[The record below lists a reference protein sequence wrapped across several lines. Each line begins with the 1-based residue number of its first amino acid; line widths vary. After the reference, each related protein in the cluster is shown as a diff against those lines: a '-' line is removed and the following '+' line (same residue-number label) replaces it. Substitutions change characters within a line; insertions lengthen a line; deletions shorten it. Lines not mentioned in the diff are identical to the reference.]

1 MSSRQSIVHLIA
13 GLTILVLVVAKPVS
27 AMGSAGSASE
37 ISATQNTTIF
47 GTSAVIASAAAGIAT
62 ANPAVAMPSG
72 TEFFVESSGIS
83 AQNNPTIDLRE
94 RVLQT
99 ILDKARQSLEADGVT
114 SDRIRIELAPR
125 WIPARLT
132 RINPDLIRS
141 VTPKPGPVRGFHVF
155 EVRTPNGVTE
165 VQLHVQVEHYLP
177 VIAERVMSGELI
189 EADDFVW
196 RWIDV
201 TQQQADLLQDPD
213 QAIGLQLRRTTL
225 AGQPIRLSD
234 LWETP
239 AIEAGTE
246 VTLIFESAGMQVSLP
261 VQARQAGHPGD
272 QIRVYS
278 ISTRRTYL
286 AEIRGPGEVV
296 WRQTL

>member
-1 MSSRQSIVHLIA
+1 MTCPTTIKQTRTARQMPVLMLLLLTVA
-13 GLTILVLVVAKPVS
+13 GPALA
-27 AMGSAGSASE
+27 
-37 ISATQNTTIF
+37 QNTPNT
-47 GTSAVIASAAAGIAT
+47 
-62 ANPAVAMPSG
+62 
-72 TEFFVESSGIS
+72 
-83 AQNNPTIDLRE
+83 DLRE
-94 RVLQT
+94 RVVKT
-99 ILDKARQSLEADGVT
+99 ILEQARQSLEHDGIINDHV
-114 SDRIRIELAPR
+114 RIELAPR

-132 RINPDLIRS
+132 RLQPDQIRT

-155 EVRTPNGVTE
+155 EVRTPNSTTD
-165 VQLHVQVEHYLP
+165 VQLHVQVEQYLP
-177 VIAERVMSGELI
+177 VIAERVMSGQLVK
-189 EADDFVW
+189 ADDFIW
-196 RWIDV
+196 RWIDI
-201 TQQQADLLQDPD
+201 TNQQADLLHDPD

-239 AIEAGTE
+239 AIEAGNE
-246 VTLIFESAGMQVSLP
+246 VTLFFESAGMQVTLP
-261 VQARQAGHPGD
+261 AQARQAGHPGD